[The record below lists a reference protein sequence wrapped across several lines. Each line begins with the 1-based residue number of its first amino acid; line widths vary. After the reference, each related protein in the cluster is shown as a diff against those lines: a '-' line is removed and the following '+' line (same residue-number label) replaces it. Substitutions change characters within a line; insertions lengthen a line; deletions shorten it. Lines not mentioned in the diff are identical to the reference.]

1 MVPVTATTYWY
12 DNYGAVL
19 QQLQDLMQS
28 RRFVD
33 LLILEMYALIR
44 AITSVTTI
52 TTVTVT
58 VAMAVMSLAQQ
69 VHTAQYVDTMSKNIS
84 LVLATQEVVNG
95 KWQVRV
101 DALK

>member
-1 MVPVTATTYWY
+1 M
-12 DNYGAVL
+12 L

-69 VHTAQYVDTMSKNIS
+69 VHTAQYVDTMSGNVS
-84 LVLATQEVVNG
+84 LALATQ
-95 KWQVRV
+95 
-101 DALK
+101 

>member
-1 MVPVTATTYWY
+1 MVPVTVTTYWY

-28 RRFVD
+28 WRFVD

-69 VHTAQYVDTMSKNIS
+69 VHTAQYVDTMSGNVS
-84 LVLATQEVVNG
+84 LALATQ
-95 KWQVRV
+95 
-101 DALK
+101 

>member
-1 MVPVTATTYWY
+1 M
-12 DNYGAVL
+12 
-19 QQLQDLMQS
+19 
-28 RRFVD
+28 D

-69 VHTAQYVDTMSKNIS
+69 VHTAQYVDTMSGNVS
-84 LVLATQEVVNG
+84 LALATQ
-95 KWQVRV
+95 
-101 DALK
+101 